1 MSEIFDLL
9 VLLGAGV
16 IVIFVF
22 LLAVDRGMKRD
33 ADKGDE
39 SDQ

>member
-9 VLLGAGV
+9 VLIGTGV

-33 ADKGDE
+33 AREKDE